1 MRGFYTLTG
10 PYNTQAGLEILI
22 TLSGLSIFTG
32 CKTRIFPLAIIDTH
46 RLYCTAAVLYL
57 PAEVRTRVGFFDE
70 HFLMGFEDV
79 DFCLRAWNTGT
90 PVLYCGSAEFIHH
103 ECVTRGKTIGE
114 RELRSQDYFW
124 AKHGDSFFRR
134 SVIDWETG
142 MTKVIFV
149 LKDAGVKGDHRII
162 FTFANYLSQNGFSVE
177 MWFISGSPEWF
188 ALNPSIALRRFA
200 DFEQMT
206 RALKPLNAIK
216 VATGWETADCVWH
229 SSLLAGI
236 PAWLVQ
242 DIDSSYYQNDE
253 LAQIRV
259 LSGYRPEFVYL
270 INCNWIINYFEQ
282 ELLYQSNFIGLGID
296 DIYVSGE
303 HSITQ
308 KSKRSLLV
316 CARGEPLK
324 GFEYSKQLVRH
335 LLELGF
341 TVTAFGLDETLISDL
356 PGVTFYKQPT
366 DAALK
371 KLYCAHEYF
380 LQTSIHEGFGLP
392 ALEAMACGC
401 IPIVTMAG
409 GNEDYIRDRV
419 NAVVITRDF
428 ASAIEKIDSLEYEL
442 LFSQLSDGMKET
454 VDAYRWSECLP
465 RLSALF
471 KAISTEPVFGKTKY
485 L

>member
-1 MRGFYTLTG
+1 
-10 PYNTQAGLEILI
+10 
-22 TLSGLSIFTG
+22 
-32 CKTRIFPLAIIDTH
+32 
-46 RLYCTAAVLYL
+46 
-57 PAEVRTRVGFFDE
+57 
-70 HFLMGFEDV
+70 
-79 DFCLRAWNTGT
+79 
-90 PVLYCGSAEFIHH
+90 
-103 ECVTRGKTIGE
+103 
-114 RELRSQDYFW
+114 
-124 AKHGDSFFRR
+124 
-134 SVIDWETG
+134 
-142 MTKVIFV
+142 
-149 LKDAGVKGDHRII
+149 
-162 FTFANYLSQNGFSVE
+162 
-177 MWFISGSPEWF
+177 
-188 ALNPSIALRRFA
+188 
-200 DFEQMT
+200 MT

-216 VATGWETADCVWH
+216 VATWWETADCVWH

-236 PAWLVQ
+236 PVWLVQ
-242 DIDSSYYQNDE
+242 DVDSAYYQNDE

-259 LSGYRPEFVYL
+259 LSDYRPEFVYL
-270 INCNWIINYFEQ
+270 VNSPWIVKYFEQ
-282 ELLYQSNFIGLGID
+282 ELLYQSHFIGLGID

-303 HSITQ
+303 GASTQ

-316 CARGEPLK
+316 CARGESLK

-341 TVTAFGLDETLISDL
+341 SITAFGLDEKLISDL

-371 KLYCAHEYF
+371 KLYWAHEYF

-419 NAVVITRDF
+419 NAVVIPRDF
-428 ASAIEKIDSLEYEL
+428 ASAVEKIDSLEYEQ

-471 KAISTEPVFGKTKY
+471 KAISMEPVFGKTKY

>member
-1 MRGFYTLTG
+1 MW
-10 PYNTQAGLEILI
+10 
-22 TLSGLSIFTG
+22 IFVCVPG
-32 CKTRIFPLAIIDTH
+32 
-46 RLYCTAAVLYL
+46 
-57 PAEVRTRVGFFDE
+57 
-70 HFLMGFEDV
+70 
-79 DFCLRAWNTGT
+79 NTGT
-90 PVLYCGSAEFIHH
+90 PVLYCGSAEFVHH

-134 SVIDWETG
+134 SVIDLETG

-149 LKDAGVKGDHRII
+149 LKDTGVKGDHRII

-200 DFEQMT
+200 DFDQMT

-229 SSLLAGI
+229 SSLLSGI

-242 DIDSSYYQNDE
+242 DVDSSYYQNDE

-270 INCNWIINYFEQ
+270 VNSPWIINYFEQ

-324 GFEYSKQLVRH
+324 DFEYSKQLVRH

-419 NAVVITRDF
+419 NAVVITRDI
-428 ASAIEKIDSLEYEL
+428 ASAVEKIDSLEYEQ